1 MVKIAKAAKVAKGPE
16 APGPAAPDG
25 DLTGGLA
32 AVAVSATLLGVLL
45 AVDPRAEASFD
56 SIKTVVAHGGAALAA
71 AFLLARGTGSVRPF
85 RSLPPGLRASILLAT
100 TGTGLAVLSA
110 LFAIRP
116 AASFEALRSA
126 SVLALLVPVGAS
138 RALDRGRVVLPV
150 AAFLVGVAANSVASL
165 LQASGRVQL
174 FEVARIAGRANTGA
188 FLGNEG
194 YVALA
199 AALSVPVAAGGF
211 AAARGR
217 ARWAAGAALAL
228 ALAALAANP
237 SVTGLA
243 ASAAGLA
250 AYLYFGTPERFRR
263 RALVAAL
270 GLAAVLPLVPAVRAR
285 VADLA
290 YQVRTRNLD
299 ALLSYRA
306 GPWTAAIEMARER
319 PLLGVGPGAF
329 EAHFFPARLA
339 AEQILHRPPAVDSA
353 AGSYAEA
360 HSDLLQAPAELGL
373 PAAAAFTAAF
383 ALLLAGLRGRV
394 RATAETEPAVLLG
407 ILLAGFVAALAWFPL
422 QRAVTAVPLLLAV
435 GRAVRVCAGEDGPE

>member
-1 MVKIAKAAKVAKGPE
+1 MSKVSKVAKVAKGPE
-16 APGPAAPDG
+16 APGPVTQEG

-45 AVDPRAEASFD
+45 AVDTRAEASFD
-56 SIKTVVAHGGAALAA
+56 SIKTVVAHGGAALAT
-71 AFLLARGTGSVRPF
+71 AFLLASGTGPVRPF
-85 RSLPPGLRASILLAT
+85 RLPPALRASVLLAA
-100 TGTGLAVLSA
+100 TGTGLAFLSA

-126 SVLALLVPVGAS
+126 SLLALLIPVGAS
-138 RALDRGRVVLPV
+138 RALSRGRIVLPV
-150 AAFLVGVAANSVASL
+150 AAFLAGVAANSVASV

-199 AALSVPVAAGGF
+199 AALSVPVAAGCF
-211 AAARGR
+211 AALSGSARL
-217 ARWAAGAALAL
+217 AAGASLAL
-228 ALAALAANP
+228 ALAALAVNP

-250 AYLYFGTPERFRR
+250 TYLFFGAPERIRR

-270 GLAAVLPLVPAVRAR
+270 VLAAALPLVPTVRAR

-299 ALLSYRA
+299 ALLSFRA
-306 GPWTAAIEMARER
+306 GPWTAALEMVRER

-329 EAHFFPARLA
+329 EARFVPARLA
-339 AEQILHRPPAVDSA
+339 AEQTLHRPPAVESA

-360 HSDLLQAPAELGL
+360 HSDLLQGPAELGL
-373 PAAAAFTAAF
+373 PAATAFTAAF
-383 ALLLAGLRGRV
+383 ALLLAGLRRRS
-394 RATAETEPAVLLG
+394 RATTETEPAVLLG
-407 ILLAGFVAALAWFPL
+407 LLLAGFVAALAWFPL

-435 GRAVRVCAGEDGPE
+435 GRAARVCASEDGPK